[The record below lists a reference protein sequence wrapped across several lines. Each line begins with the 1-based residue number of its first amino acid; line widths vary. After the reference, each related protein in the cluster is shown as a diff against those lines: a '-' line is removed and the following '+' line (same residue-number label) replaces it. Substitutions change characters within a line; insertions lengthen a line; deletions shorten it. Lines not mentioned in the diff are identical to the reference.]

1 MDEVSLLRV
10 RLNGKS
16 HQTKEN
22 KASTDSSG
30 GIRTKP
36 GQWHN
41 NYRSGRNAG
50 YSDRN
55 LAQSGHQVLKAIR
68 LRMPELMDEIGLS
81 KRALIEKYLT
91 PLLNA
96 KDTKFFQHNGKVT
109 DQRKVPA
116 LSVRADALDMAFRLR
131 GSYTPSRLE
140 EPPIG
145 VQVVLV
151 PGAPRPIPPA
161 LGPAQS
167 AEAPKAVIDSVTG
180 GKTNA

>member
-1 MDEVSLLRV
+1 MDGVSLLRV

-22 KASTDSSG
+22 KASNASSG

-68 LRMPELMDEIGLS
+68 LRMPELMD
-81 KRALIEKYLT
+81 
-91 PLLNA
+91 
-96 KDTKFFQHNGKVT
+96 NGKVT